1 MLASYN
7 AQISVYENVSTPGS
21 ITSSSFATRID
32 MDPSLVSN
40 YAEINTEDLDC
51 DGKTD
56 IFFALRDNPDAGR
69 IGVLRNI
76 HSSGANHRW
85 FPFATIEEYNTPV
98 YTLSAV
104 SSGDF
109 DGDGKPDLVS
119 WGSSCGA
126 NPVYLFQNISVVG
139 DIRFASAGSLSGAS
153 SCGARFQ
160 IADLDGDNKLDLV
173 ETHRR

>member
-1 MLASYN
+1 MNTTTNLSSASRKKFTPINSGGGGGTILKGSFTSDVLYNKTVGYLAHGDINGDGKPEMLASYN

-56 IFFALRDNPDAGR
+56 VFFALRDNPDAGR

-76 HSSGANHRW
+76 HTSGPITAGS
-85 FPFATIEEYNTPV
+85 FATIEEYNTPV

-109 DGDGKPDLVS
+109 DGDGKPDLVA
-119 WGSSCGA
+119 W
-126 NPVYLFQNISVVG
+126 
-139 DIRFASAGSLSGAS
+139 
-153 SCGARFQ
+153 
-160 IADLDGDNKLDLV
+160 
-173 ETHRR
+173 